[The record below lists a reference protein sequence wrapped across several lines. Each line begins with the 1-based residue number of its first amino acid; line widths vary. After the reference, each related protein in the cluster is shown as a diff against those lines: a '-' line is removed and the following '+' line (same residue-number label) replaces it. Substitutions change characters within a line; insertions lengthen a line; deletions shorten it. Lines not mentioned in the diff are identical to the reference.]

1 MSAQGWSAMK
11 EDEFMNWLE
20 AEKEGEPSGM
30 ASAAHA
36 GWVWGSPAHRNDSQ
50 KLSTGGAHVPTSQDM
65 VPLENSEAPA
75 THASKPFAQ
84 AIPCLASR
92 PAPSG
97 KLLLILQNLVH

>member
-1 MSAQGWSAMK
+1 
-11 EDEFMNWLE
+11 MNWLE

-75 THASKPFAQ
+75 THASKPFVQ

-92 PAPSG
+92 PAPSD
-97 KLLLILQNLVH
+97 KLLLILQNPVH